1 MIKVRLTHDTL
12 VRFEAG
18 TVLEVS
24 PAEASRLLA
33 FNNAVKVED
42 EKKTEKKSKK

>member
-1 MIKVRLTHDTL
+1 MKVRLTRDTL

-24 PAEASRLLA
+24 TAEASRLFMLG
-33 FNNAVKVED
+33 NAVEVKE
-42 EKKTEKKSKK
+42 EKKAEKKNTKK